1 MWYPIQKDALMVHNY
16 KWYRVGKFFFLVFVL
31 FSYYRLYEPPVV
43 HEDGL
48 VLDFCGGQPC
58 FYLVSQSLQQEI

>member
-1 MWYPIQKDALMVHNY
+1 VLNIVLNKREKIPPKIFKN
-16 KWYRVGKFFFLVFVL
+16 KKKKIFL
-31 FSYYRLYEPPVV
+31 FSFYRLYEPPVV

-58 FYLVSQSLQQEI
+58 FDLVSQSLQQEI